1 MGLSWGGI
9 DMTSERL
16 LLKYVRDILHAK
28 SIEELKDID
37 RDVTYDDNV
46 STTGYAIIMN
56 VINIKEEVLK

>member
-1 MGLSWGGI
+1 
-9 DMTSERL
+9 MTSERL

-37 RDVTYDDNV
+37 HDVTYDDNV